1 MHYVI
6 SCVLAINTKARL
18 GLALIRTAVWTKKK
32 KKDANTLNDQA
43 KFYILHVAKD
53 SGHIGT
59 VQIREGT
66 EVFFEEKNSFSSIQN
81 TFDDFPCQWP

>member
-1 MHYVI
+1 MR
-6 SCVLAINTKARL
+6 ARNKHKDKTGPCSDSDCSL
-18 GLALIRTAVWTKKK
+18 DKKK